1 MTVIATAGHV
11 DHGKSSLVQALTGTD
26 PDRWEEEKRRGMTI
40 DLGFAHTVLPSGA
53 VASFIDVPGH
63 IRFLRNMLA
72 GVGAIDACVLV
83 VDAKEGWMPQ
93 TEEHFQ
99 ILKLLGVA
107 NGVVALTKIDLI
119 DGDLENI
126 RRREIAEHTSESFL
140 ADAEIVATSVT
151 TKLGLDKLRG
161 VLDQLMTQTS
171 SRTSSLASSSASSLV
186 NSLASQRPRLWID
199 RAFTTKGAG
208 TVVTGT
214 LIDGSI
220 QVGDELVVVRNQ
232 QKVRVREIQQHEQT
246 VTKLDRSHR
255 CALNIVGIS
264 HEEISRGDALVNL
277 KQWKPTAMFDAS
289 LRIVPGLKHRV
300 TRRGSYSVYIGAG
313 EFSAKIRLI
322 GTRELNA
329 DEQGYVRIAIDSSL
343 ALMPGDRYILRE
355 SGRQETIGG
364 GEVLDIHPILRV
376 SRAKPDRSLD
386 RLIAEHGWITVGEF
400 ELLTA
405 QRMPAVVG
413 EWLTTPAL
421 YDALRKNL
429 AMQLAKNP
437 DGIEIS
443 RLKSHE
449 QAVVATLPEVVIEM
463 GRARIKGA
471 NSIADHPYAGLF
483 AHAGVTPPDTKT
495 LDRNIV
501 RQLVQRGLLV
511 DVDGTVFHITAL
523 ETARLKVIEILNQNP
538 NGFTV
543 SQFREY
549 LGITRKHAVPLLEA
563 LDSRGI
569 TKRLDDLRVGGA
581 RLAS

>member
-11 DHGKSSLVQALTGTD
+11 DHGKSSLVRALTGTD

-40 DLGFAHTVLPSGA
+40 DLGFAATVLPSGA

-72 GVGAIDACVLV
+72 GVGAIDGCVLV

-107 NGVVALTKIDLI
+107 CGVVALTKIDLI
-119 DGDLENI
+119 DEALENI
-126 RRREIAEHTSESFL
+126 RRREIAEHTSGSFL
-140 ADAEIVATSVT
+140 ANSEIIATSVT
-151 TKLGLDKLRG
+151 TQLGLDKLRSA
-161 VLDQLMTQTS
+161 LDQLIARTTLV
-171 SRTSSLASSSASSLV
+171 TSSLAS
-186 NSLASQRPRLWID
+186 SLASQRPRLWID

-214 LIDGSI
+214 LIDGSL

-232 QKVRVREIQQHEQT
+232 QKVRIREIQQHEQT

-255 CALNIVGIS
+255 CALNLVGIS
-264 HEEISRGDALVNL
+264 HEEISRGDALVNV

-289 LRIVPGLKHRV
+289 LRIVPSLKHRV

-322 GTRELNA
+322 GVRELNA
-329 DEQGYVRIAIDSSL
+329 DEQGCVRIAIDSSL

-376 SRAKPDRSLD
+376 SRAKPDRSLE
-386 RLIAEHGWITVGEF
+386 RLIAEHGWITVSDF

-405 QRMPAVVG
+405 QRLPAVVG
-413 EWLTTPAL
+413 EWLTSPAL
-421 YDALRKNL
+421 YDRLRKDL
-429 AMQLAKNP
+429 AMQLSKNP
-437 DGIEIS
+437 DGVEVS
-443 RLKSHE
+443 RLKTHE
-449 QAVVATLPEVVIEM
+449 QAVVATLPEVIIEM

-471 NSIADHPYAGLF
+471 NSISDHPYAGLF

-511 DVDGTVFHITAL
+511 DVDGTVFHITAI

-543 SQFREY
+543 SQFREH

>member
-11 DHGKSSLVQALTGTD
+11 DHGKSSLVRALTGTD

-40 DLGFAHTVLPSGA
+40 DLGFASMVLPSGA

-107 NGVVALTKIDLI
+107 CGVVALTKMDLI
-119 DGDLENI
+119 DEALENI
-126 RRREIAEHTSESFL
+126 RRREIAEHTSGSFL
-140 ADAEIVATSVT
+140 ANSEIISTSVT
-151 TKLGLDKLRG
+151 TQVGLDKFRTA
-161 VLDQLMTQTS
+161 LDELV
-171 SRTSSLASSSASSLV
+171 ASDPLKNNLIASH
-186 NSLASQRPRLWID
+186 RPRLWID
-199 RAFTTKGAG
+199 RSFTAKGAG

-214 LIDGSI
+214 LIDGSLH
-220 QVGDELVVVRNQ
+220 VGDELVVVRTQ
-232 QKVRVREIQQHEQT
+232 QTVRIREIQQHEKAIT
-246 VTKLDRSHR
+246 TLDDGNR
-255 CALNIVGIS
+255 CALNLVGIS
-264 HEEISRGDALVNL
+264 HEEISRGDALVNV

-289 LRIVPGLKHRV
+289 LRIVPSLKHRV

-313 EFSAKIRLI
+313 EFFAKIRLI
-322 GTRELNA
+322 GVRELNA
-329 DEQGYVRIAIDSSL
+329 DEQGCVRIAIDSSL
-343 ALMPGDRYILRE
+343 ALKPGDRYILRE

-376 SRAKPDRSLD
+376 SRAKPDRSLE
-386 RLIAEHGWITVGEF
+386 RLIAEHGWITVSNF

-405 QRMPAVVG
+405 QRLPAVVG
-413 EWLTTPAL
+413 EWLTTPEL
-421 YDALRKNL
+421 YDTLRKDL
-429 AMQLAKNP
+429 ALQLSKNP
-437 DGIEIS
+437 DGIEVS
-443 RLKSHE
+443 RLKTHE
-449 QAVVATLPEVVIEM
+449 QAVIATLPEVVIEM

-471 NSIADHPYAGLF
+471 NSISDHPYAGLF
-483 AHAGVTPPDTKT
+483 AHAGVTPPDTKN

-501 RQLVQRGLLV
+501 RQLVHRGLLV
-511 DVDGTVFHITAL
+511 DVDGTVFHITAI
-523 ETARLKVIEILNQNP
+523 ETARLNVIEILNQSP

-543 SQFREY
+543 SQFREH

-581 RLAS
+581 RLVS

>member
-11 DHGKSSLVQALTGTD
+11 DHGKSSLVRALTGTD

-40 DLGFAHTVLPSGA
+40 DLGFASMVLPSGA

-107 NGVVALTKIDLI
+107 CGVVALTKMDLI
-119 DGDLENI
+119 DEALENI
-126 RRREIAEHTSESFL
+126 RRREIAEHTSGSFL
-140 ADAEIVATSVT
+140 ANSEIIATSVT
-151 TKLGLDKLRG
+151 TQVGLNKFRTA
-161 VLDQLMTQTS
+161 LDELV
-171 SRTSSLASSSASSLV
+171 ASDPLKNNLIASH
-186 NSLASQRPRLWID
+186 RPRLWID
-199 RAFTTKGAG
+199 RSFTAKGAG

-214 LIDGSI
+214 LIDGSL
-220 QVGDELVVVRNQ
+220 QVGDELIVVRNQ
-232 QKVRVREIQQHEQT
+232 QKVRIREIQQHEQT

-255 CALNIVGIS
+255 CALNLVGIS
-264 HEEISRGDALVNL
+264 HEEISRGDALVYI

-322 GTRELNA
+322 GARELNA
-329 DEQGYVRIAIDSSL
+329 DEQGCVRIAIDSSL
-343 ALMPGDRYILRE
+343 ALKPGDRYILRE

-386 RLIAEHGWITVGEF
+386 RLIAEHGWITVSDF

-405 QRMPAVVG
+405 RRLPAVVG

-421 YDALRKNL
+421 YDALRKDL

-437 DGIEIS
+437 DGIEVA
-443 RLKSHE
+443 RLKTNE

-471 NSIADHPYAGLF
+471 NSISDHPYAGLF

-501 RQLVQRGLLV
+501 RQLVHRGLLV
-511 DVDGTVFHITAL
+511 DVDGTVFHITAIK
-523 ETARLKVIEILNQNP
+523 TARLKVIEILNQSP

-543 SQFREY
+543 SQFREH

-569 TKRLDDLRVGGA
+569 TKRLGDLRVGGA
-581 RLAS
+581 RLAN

>member
-11 DHGKSSLVQALTGTD
+11 DHGKSSLVRALTGTD

-40 DLGFAHTVLPSGA
+40 DLGFAFTVLPSGA

-107 NGVVALTKIDLI
+107 NGVVALSKIDLI
-119 DGDLENI
+119 DGELENI
-126 RRREIAEHTSESFL
+126 RRREISERTNGSFL
-140 ADAEIVATSVT
+140 ANAEIIATSVPT
-151 TKLGLDKLRG
+151 NLGLDKLCSA
-161 VLDQLMTQTS
+161 LDQLISQS
-171 SRTSSLASSSASSLV
+171 ASPLASPLASQS
-186 NSLASQRPRLWID
+186 ASQRPRLWID

-214 LIDGSI
+214 LIDGCL
-220 QVGDELVVVRNQ
+220 QVGDELAVVRIQ

-246 VTKLDRSHR
+246 VTKLDHSHR
-255 CALNIVGIS
+255 CALNLVGIS

-289 LRIVPGLKHRV
+289 LRVVPSLKHRV
-300 TRRGSYSVYIGAG
+300 TRRGSYSIYIGAG

-329 DEQGYVRIAIDSSL
+329 DEQGCVRIAIDSSL

-386 RLIAEHGWITVGEF
+386 RLIAEHGWITVSDF
-400 ELLTA
+400 ELLTS
-405 QRMPAVVG
+405 QRLPAVVG

-421 YDALRKNL
+421 HEALRKDL

-437 DGIEIS
+437 DGIEVS
-443 RLKSHE
+443 RLKTYE

-471 NSIADHPYAGLF
+471 NSITDHPYAGLF

-495 LDRNIV
+495 LDRNVI

-511 DVDGTVFHITAL
+511 DVDGTVFHISAL
-523 ETARLKVIEILNQNP
+523 ETARHKVVEILNQNP

-543 SQFREY
+543 SQFREH

-563 LDSRGI
+563 LDRRGI
-569 TKRLDDLRVGGA
+569 TRRTGDLRVGGA
-581 RLAS
+581 RLAN

>member
-11 DHGKSSLVQALTGTD
+11 DHGKSSLVRALTGTD

-40 DLGFAHTVLPSGA
+40 DLGFAATVLPSGA

-72 GVGAIDACVLV
+72 GVGAIDGCVLV

-107 NGVVALTKIDLI
+107 CGVVALTKIDLI
-119 DGDLENI
+119 DEALENI
-126 RRREIAEHTSESFL
+126 RRREIAEHTSGSFL
-140 ADAEIVATSVT
+140 ANSEIIATSVT
-151 TKLGLDKLRG
+151 TQLGLDKLRSA
-161 VLDQLMTQTS
+161 LDQLIARTTLV
-171 SRTSSLASSSASSLV
+171 TSSLAS
-186 NSLASQRPRLWID
+186 SLASQRPRLWID

-214 LIDGSI
+214 LIDGSL

-232 QKVRVREIQQHEQT
+232 QKVRIREIQQHEQT

-255 CALNIVGIS
+255 CALNLVGIS
-264 HEEISRGDALVNL
+264 HEEISRGDALVNV

-289 LRIVPGLKHRV
+289 LRIVPSLKHRV

-322 GTRELNA
+322 GVRELNA
-329 DEQGYVRIAIDSSL
+329 DEQGCVRIAIDSSL

-364 GEVLDIHPILRV
+364 GEVLYIHPILRV
-376 SRAKPDRSLD
+376 SRAKPDRSLE
-386 RLIAEHGWITVGEF
+386 RLIAEHGWITVSDF

-405 QRMPAVVG
+405 QRLPAVVG
-413 EWLTTPAL
+413 EWLTSPAL
-421 YDALRKNL
+421 YDRLRKDL
-429 AMQLAKNP
+429 AMQLSKNP
-437 DGIEIS
+437 DGVEVS
-443 RLKSHE
+443 RLKIHE
-449 QAVVATLPEVVIEM
+449 QAVVATLPEVIIEM

-471 NSIADHPYAGLF
+471 NSISDHPYAGLF

-511 DVDGTVFHITAL
+511 DVDGTVFHITAI

-543 SQFREY
+543 SQFREH

>member
-11 DHGKSSLVQALTGTD
+11 DHGKSSLVRALTGTD

-40 DLGFAHTVLPSGA
+40 DLGFAFTVLPSGA

-107 NGVVALTKIDLI
+107 NGVVALSKIDLI
-119 DGDLENI
+119 DGELENI
-126 RRREIAEHTSESFL
+126 RRREISERTNGSFL
-140 ADAEIVATSVT
+140 ANAEIIATSVPT
-151 TKLGLDKLRG
+151 NLGLDKLSSA
-161 VLDQLMTQTS
+161 LDQLISQS
-171 SRTSSLASSSASSLV
+171 ASPLASQP
-186 NSLASQRPRLWID
+186 ASQRPRLWID

-214 LIDGSI
+214 LIDGCL
-220 QVGDELVVVRNQ
+220 QVGDELAVVRNQ

-246 VTKLDRSHR
+246 VTKLDHSHR
-255 CALNIVGIS
+255 CALNLVGIS

-289 LRIVPGLKHRV
+289 LRVVPSLKHRV
-300 TRRGSYSVYIGAG
+300 TRRGSYSIYIGAG

-322 GTRELNA
+322 GARELNA
-329 DEQGYVRIAIDSSL
+329 DEQGCVRIAIDSSL

-386 RLIAEHGWITVGEF
+386 RLIAEHGWITVSDL
-400 ELLTA
+400 ELLTS
-405 QRMPAVVG
+405 QRLPAVVG

-421 YDALRKNL
+421 HDALRKDL

-437 DGIEIS
+437 DGIEVS
-443 RLKSHE
+443 RLKTYE

-471 NSIADHPYAGLF
+471 NSITDHPYAGLF

-495 LDRNIV
+495 LDRNVI

-511 DVDGTVFHITAL
+511 DVDGTVFHISAL
-523 ETARLKVIEILNQNP
+523 ETARHKVIEILNQNP

-543 SQFREY
+543 SQFREH

-563 LDSRGI
+563 LDRRGI
-569 TKRLDDLRVGGA
+569 TRRTDDLRVGGA
-581 RLAS
+581 RLAN

>member
-11 DHGKSSLVQALTGTD
+11 DHGKSSLVRALTGTD

-40 DLGFAHTVLPSGA
+40 DLGFASTVLPSGA

-107 NGVVALTKIDLI
+107 CGVVALTKIDLI
-119 DGDLENI
+119 DEALENI
-126 RRREIAEHTSESFL
+126 RRREIVEHTSGSFL
-140 ADAEIVATSVT
+140 ANSEIIATSVNT
-151 TKLGLDKLRG
+151 QVGLDKFRTA
-161 VLDQLMTQTS
+161 LDELV
-171 SRTSSLASSSASSLV
+171 ASDPLKNNLIASH
-186 NSLASQRPRLWID
+186 RPRLWID
-199 RAFTTKGAG
+199 RSFTAKGAG

-214 LIDGSI
+214 LIDGSLH
-220 QVGDELVVVRNQ
+220 VGDELVVVRTQ
-232 QKVRVREIQQHEQT
+232 QTVRIREIQQHEKAIT
-246 VTKLDRSHR
+246 TLDDGNR
-255 CALNIVGIS
+255 CALNLVGIS
-264 HEEISRGDALVNL
+264 HEEISRGDALVNV

-289 LRIVPGLKHRV
+289 LRIVPSLKHRV

-313 EFSAKIRLI
+313 EFFAKIRLI
-322 GTRELNA
+322 GVRELNA
-329 DEQGYVRIAIDSSL
+329 GEQGCVRIAIDSSL
-343 ALMPGDRYILRE
+343 ALKPGDRYILRE

-376 SRAKPDRSLD
+376 SRAKPDRSLE
-386 RLIAEHGWITVGEF
+386 RLIAEHGWITVNDF

-405 QRMPAVVG
+405 QRLPAVVG
-413 EWLTTPAL
+413 EWLTTPEL
-421 YDALRKNL
+421 YDTLRKDL
-429 AMQLAKNP
+429 ALQLSKNP
-437 DGIEIS
+437 DGIEVS
-443 RLKSHE
+443 RLKTHE
-449 QAVVATLPEVVIEM
+449 QAVIATLPEVVIEM

-471 NSIADHPYAGLF
+471 NSISDHPYAGLF
-483 AHAGVTPPDTKT
+483 AHAGVTPPDTKN

-501 RQLVQRGLLV
+501 RQLVHRGLLV
-511 DVDGTVFHITAL
+511 DVDGTVFHITAI
-523 ETARLKVIEILNQNP
+523 ETARLNVIEILNQSP

-543 SQFREY
+543 SQFREH

-581 RLAS
+581 RLVS